1 MSSYFEY
8 ILNLTDNQKTKWAYV
23 INTKPPLTLRLT
35 HPDLQGNDDVMLT
48 KRQIAKIKKIYCKWN
63 RN

>member
-23 INTKPPLTLRLT
+23 INTKSPLTLRLT
-35 HPDLQGNDDVMLT
+35 HPDLQGNDEVMLT
-48 KRQIAKIKKIYCKWN
+48 KR
-63 RN
+63 